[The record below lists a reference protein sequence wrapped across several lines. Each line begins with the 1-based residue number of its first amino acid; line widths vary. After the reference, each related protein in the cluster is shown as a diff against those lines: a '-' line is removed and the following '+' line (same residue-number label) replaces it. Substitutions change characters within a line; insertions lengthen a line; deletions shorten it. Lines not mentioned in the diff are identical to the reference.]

1 MKKEAQKD
9 AVKMGKNGKRDR
21 WGKDLQ
27 IRNKGEVRV
36 GRGEVK
42 QGEEEDDAGTGT
54 R

>member
-1 MKKEAQKD
+1 MRSKW
-9 AVKMGKNGKRDR
+9 GKNGKRDR
-21 WGKDLQ
+21 WGKDWP

-42 QGEEEDDAGTGT
+42 QGEGGGESEGEGDARAGT

>member
-1 MKKEAQKD
+1 MKKEAQKE
-9 AVKMGKNGKRDR
+9 AVKMGEKGKCDR
-21 WGKDLQ
+21 RGQDLQ
-27 IRNKGEVRV
+27 IRNKGEVRA

>member
-21 WGKDLQ
+21 WGKDWP